1 MAGGKIAAKVGRAA
15 CPHAAEGWVL
25 ATKNTETTKAMKP
38 SGVAWLGDIPE
49 GWEMRRLKTCFSIVS
64 GSGFKEHLQGRT
76 DGDYPVF
83 KARDIGK
90 ADVTLNYSKN
100 WITSDEVETEGFKI
114 IPANSIL
121 MPKIGEAM
129 RKNSRA
135 ISGVACCVDNNCQGL
150 LPRMVDVKLS
160 YYLLCSIDVRAF
172 DNGGAIPCINN
183 QAFLDFSCPLPPLP
197 EQRTIA
203 DYLDEKCGAIDAA
216 VTEAKKGIEEYKAWK
231 KSLIFEAVTG
241 KRRVGAFNAKTQ
253 SRREAEKMKHSGIP
267 WIGEIPEGWKLARLK
282 NCAKVFGRIGFRGYT
297 TADIVNEGEG
307 ALSLSP
313 SNLKDIR
320 MDYAKRTYI
329 SWSKYEES
337 PEIKVCK
344 GDIVFVKTGSSYGK
358 ACIVDDMPCE
368 ATLNPQLVVLKCFSC
383 HNRYLNYYLQTPLI
397 KYQVELIVSGG
408 TIPTMSQEKMGCW
421 KIILPPL
428 SEQQAIADYL
438 DEKCAAIDAMVAEKE
453 ALIADLE
460 AYKKS
465 LIFELVTGKR
475 EVA

>member
-1 MAGGKIAAKVGRAA
+1 
-15 CPHAAEGWVL
+15 
-25 ATKNTETTKAMKP
+25 MK
-38 SGVAWLGDIPE
+38 S
-49 GWEMRRLKTCFSIVS
+49 
-64 GSGFKEHLQGRT
+64 
-76 DGDYPVF
+76 
-83 KARDIGK
+83 
-90 ADVTLNYSKN
+90 
-100 WITSDEVETEGFKI
+100 
-114 IPANSIL
+114 
-121 MPKIGEAM
+121 
-129 RKNSRA
+129 
-135 ISGVACCVDNNCQGL
+135 
-150 LPRMVDVKLS
+150 
-160 YYLLCSIDVRAF
+160 
-172 DNGGAIPCINN
+172 
-183 QAFLDFSCPLPPLP
+183 
-197 EQRTIA
+197 
-203 DYLDEKCGAIDAA
+203 
-216 VTEAKKGIEEYKAWK
+216 
-231 KSLIFEAVTG
+231 
-241 KRRVGAFNAKTQ
+241 
-253 SRREAEKMKHSGIP
+253 SGIP
-267 WIGEIPEGWKLARLK
+267 WIGAIPEGWELARLK

-320 MDYAKRTYI
+320 MDYTKRTYI

-368 ATLNPQLVVLKCFSC
+368 ATLNPQLVVLKVFSC

-408 TIPTMSQEKMGCW
+408 TIPTMSQEKMGGW

-428 SEQQAIADYL
+428 PEQQAIADYL

-453 ALIADLE
+453 ILIADLE

-465 LIFELVTGKR
+465 LIYETVTGKR

>member
-1 MAGGKIAAKVGRAA
+1 MARGKIAAKVGRAA
-15 CPHAAEGWVL
+15 CPHAAEGGVL
-25 ATKNTETTKAMKP
+25 ATKNTKATKAMKP
-38 SGVAWLGDIPE
+38 SGVAWLGDIPD
-49 GWEMRRLKTCFSIVS
+49 GWELRRGKYLLSQISEPSSSQNKVALENIES
-64 GSGFKEHLQGRT
+64 GTGKYIDSNAILQGNGIAFT
-76 DGDYPVF
+76 QGDILY
-83 KARDIGK
+83 GK
-90 ADVTLNYSKN
+90 LRPYLAKVWLAEFEGNAVGDFFVYRVATAYYNCYAKYVMLAPSFTA
-100 WITSDEVETEGFKI
+100 ITNDSTYGAKMPRVSAEFI
-114 IPANSIL
+114 ANL
-121 MPKIGEAM
+121 
-129 RKNSRA
+129 R
-135 ISGVACCVDNNCQGL
+135 
-150 LPRMVDVKLS
+150 
-160 YYLLCSIDVRAF
+160 F
-172 DNGGAIPCINN
+172 
-183 QAFLDFSCPLPPLP
+183 PLPPLP
-197 EQRTIA
+197 EQRAIA
-203 DYLDEKCGAIDAA
+203 DYLDKKCGAIDAA
-216 VTEAKKGIEEYKAWK
+216 IAEAKKGIEEYKAWK

-267 WIGEIPEGWKLARLK
+267 WIGAIPERWKLARLK

-465 LIFELVTGKR
+465 LIYETVTGKR

>member
-1 MAGGKIAAKVGRAA
+1 
-15 CPHAAEGWVL
+15 
-25 ATKNTETTKAMKP
+25 
-38 SGVAWLGDIPE
+38 
-49 GWEMRRLKTCFSIVS
+49 
-64 GSGFKEHLQGRT
+64 
-76 DGDYPVF
+76 
-83 KARDIGK
+83 
-90 ADVTLNYSKN
+90 
-100 WITSDEVETEGFKI
+100 
-114 IPANSIL
+114 
-121 MPKIGEAM
+121 
-129 RKNSRA
+129 
-135 ISGVACCVDNNCQGL
+135 
-150 LPRMVDVKLS
+150 
-160 YYLLCSIDVRAF
+160 
-172 DNGGAIPCINN
+172 
-183 QAFLDFSCPLPPLP
+183 
-197 EQRTIA
+197 
-203 DYLDEKCGAIDAA
+203 
-216 VTEAKKGIEEYKAWK
+216 
-231 KSLIFEAVTG
+231 
-241 KRRVGAFNAKTQ
+241 
-253 SRREAEKMKHSGIP
+253 MKHSGIP
-267 WIGEIPEGWKLARLK
+267 WIGAIPEGWKLARLK

-438 DEKCAAIDAMVAEKE
+438 DDKCAAIDAMVTEKE

-465 LIFELVTGKR
+465 LIYETVTGKR

>member
-1 MAGGKIAAKVGRAA
+1 MAMG
-15 CPHAAEGWVL
+15 VL
-25 ATKNTETTKAMKP
+25 ATTAFAKATVVKKNTKATKAMKP

-49 GWEMRRLKTCFSIVS
+49 GWEVVPAKALFKQEKRPTRPEDEIITAFRDGQVTLRKNRRTTGFTEATNYDTYQGIRKGDLVIHQMDAFAGCAGISDSDGMGSPILIACTPRRDDVKPRYYVEIVRIM
-64 GSGFKEHLQGRT
+64 GHSGFISALAKGVRERS
-76 DGDYPVF
+76 
-83 KARDIGK
+83 
-90 ADVTLNYSKN
+90 ADFRF
-100 WITSDEVETEGFKI
+100 ETFAK
-114 IPANSIL
+114 
-121 MPKIGEAM
+121 
-129 RKNSRA
+129 
-135 ISGVACCVDNNCQGL
+135 QL
-150 LPRMVDVKLS
+150 L
-160 YYLLCSIDVRAF
+160 
-172 DNGGAIPCINN
+172 
-183 QAFLDFSCPLPPLP
+183 PLPPLP
-197 EQRTIA
+197 EQRAIA

-216 VTEAKKGIEEYKAWK
+216 IAEAKKGIEEYKVWK

-241 KRRVGAFNAKTQ
+241 KRWVGVFNAEKQ
-253 SRREAEKMKHSGIP
+253 SCREAEKMKPSGIP

-320 MDYAKRTYI
+320 MDYTKRTYI

-408 TIPTMSQEKMGCW
+408 TIPTMSQEKMGGW

-428 SEQQAIADYL
+428 SEQQAIANYL

-453 ALIADLE
+453 ILIADLE

-465 LIFELVTGKR
+465 LIYETVTGKR
-475 EVA
+475 EVG

>member
-1 MAGGKIAAKVGRAA
+1 V
-15 CPHAAEGWVL
+15 
-25 ATKNTETTKAMKP
+25 
-38 SGVAWLGDIPE
+38 
-49 GWEMRRLKTCFSIVS
+49 
-64 GSGFKEHLQGRT
+64 
-76 DGDYPVF
+76 
-83 KARDIGK
+83 
-90 ADVTLNYSKN
+90 
-100 WITSDEVETEGFKI
+100 
-114 IPANSIL
+114 
-121 MPKIGEAM
+121 
-129 RKNSRA
+129 
-135 ISGVACCVDNNCQGL
+135 
-150 LPRMVDVKLS
+150 
-160 YYLLCSIDVRAF
+160 
-172 DNGGAIPCINN
+172 
-183 QAFLDFSCPLPPLP
+183 
-197 EQRTIA
+197 
-203 DYLDEKCGAIDAA
+203 
-216 VTEAKKGIEEYKAWK
+216 
-231 KSLIFEAVTG
+231 VTG
-241 KRRVGAFNAKTQ
+241 KRRVGVFNAETQ
-253 SRREAEKMKHSGIP
+253 RRREAEKMKHSGIP
-267 WIGEIPEGWKLARLK
+267 WIGTIPERWKLARLK

-337 PEIKVCK
+337 PEIKVYK

-438 DEKCAAIDAMVAEKE
+438 DEKCAAIDAMIVEKE
-453 ALIADLE
+453 VLIADLE

-465 LIFELVTGKR
+465 LIYETVTGKR
-475 EVA
+475 EVK

>member
-1 MAGGKIAAKVGRAA
+1 MMARKMRDIGVAAGKVFHAEAQRGRG
-15 CPHAAEGWVL
+15 AER
-25 ATKNTETTKAMKP
+25 MKP
-38 SGVAWLGDIPE
+38 SGIPWIGDIPE
-49 GWEMRRLKTCFSIVS
+49 GWKVIPARHVFVEVTAKNKNGKYTRQLSFRYGEIVDKGPNQSHNAFPEETILTYTVVEPNTIMINGLNLNYDLLSFRVAIVKEVGIITSAYLAVLPQSSRIIPWYALYLLKAYDFKMVFHGQ
-64 GSGFKEHLQGRT
+64 GSGIRMTLKF
-76 DGDYPVF
+76 
-83 KARDIGK
+83 
-90 ADVTLNYSKN
+90 ADFATLP
-100 WITSDEVETEGFKI
+100 IT
-114 IPANSIL
+114 
-121 MPKIGEAM
+121 
-129 RKNSRA
+129 
-135 ISGVACCVDNNCQGL
+135 
-150 LPRMVDVKLS
+150 
-160 YYLLCSIDVRAF
+160 
-172 DNGGAIPCINN
+172 
-183 QAFLDFSCPLPPLP
+183 LPPLP
-197 EQRTIA
+197 EQRAIA
-203 DYLDEKCGAIDAA
+203 DYLDEKCGAIDATIA
-216 VTEAKKGIEEYKAWK
+216 EAKKGIEEYKAWK
-231 KSLIFEAVTG
+231 KSFIFEAVTG
-241 KRRVGAFNAKTQ
+241 KRRVGIFNAEKQ
-253 SRREAEKMKHSGIP
+253 SCREAEKMKPSGIP

-320 MDYAKRTYI
+320 MDYTKRTYI

-408 TIPTMSQEKMGCW
+408 TIPTMSQEKMGGW

-428 SEQQAIADYL
+428 PEQQAIADYL
-438 DEKCAAIDAMVAEKE
+438 DGKCAAIDAMVAEKE
-453 ALIADLE
+453 ILIADLE

-465 LIFELVTGKR
+465 LIYETVTGKR
-475 EVA
+475 RMP